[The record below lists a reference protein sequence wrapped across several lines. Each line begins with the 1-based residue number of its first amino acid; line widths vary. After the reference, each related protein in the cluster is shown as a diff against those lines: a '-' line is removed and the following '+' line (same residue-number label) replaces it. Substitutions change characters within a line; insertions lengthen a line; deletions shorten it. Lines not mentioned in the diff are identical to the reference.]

1 MPDHSHFAASHDAMH
16 DAIHD
21 RERGT
26 RRATRPVPE
35 APASPLVLEWEQ
47 RPRQSELHNLRR
59 AQGALRATRSPV
71 LLLRRLRPHS
81 HPYRH
86 ALFPTDLSAASLA
99 QLQLAVRALPQA
111 AFTLLHA
118 VRASG
123 DGYLQAAGVGE
134 EAVEGCRLGAER
146 RARAAGRRFVAQ
158 AGPSDLRL
166 AVLALRQPWA
176 LAVAGHAGQVEAD
189 LLVLGGTGGGWW
201 TAQQRQARLCALLSH
216 TDCDVLLLPAQRPAA
231 AADPALRETL
241 TRAGE

>member
-1 MPDHSHFAASHDAMH
+1 MSDNSHFAASHDAMH

-21 RERGT
+21 RDGGT
-26 RRATRPVPE
+26 QRAARP
-35 APASPLVLEWEQ
+35 APGAPVNPMVLEWER
-47 RPRQSELHNLRR
+47 RPRHAVLHNLRR

-71 LLLRRLRPHS
+71 LLLRGARPHA
-81 HPYRH
+81 YRH

-99 QLQLAVRALPQA
+99 QLRLAVRALPHA
-111 AFTLLHA
+111 AFTLLHP

-123 DGYLQAAGVGE
+123 DGYLQVAGVGE